1 MPDDELMQAAA
12 KKSLHQPPVLNAELQ
27 RMLLDPKSSALVEN
41 FGGQWLNLRL
51 MDRKKPDAQKFNVV
65 DDELLDAMRQETLR
79 FVDAV
84 IHEDRSILDF
94 IDGRFTFVNGPLA
107 RYYGIKGVDGE
118 PFQRV
123 DLDGDER
130 SGIVTQGSVLTI
142 SSYATR
148 TSPVLRGKWVLDNLL
163 GSGPPPP
170 PPGVPALVETG
181 IGTAVSMRQRFEQHR

>member
-1 MPDDELMQAAA
+1 
-12 KKSLHQPPVLNAELQ
+12 
-27 RMLLDPKSSALVEN
+27 
-41 FGGQWLNLRL
+41 
-51 MDRKKPDAQKFNVV
+51 
-65 DDELLDAMRQETLR
+65 MRQETIR

-107 RYYGIKGVDGE
+107 RYYGIKGVAGE

-123 DLDGDER
+123 DLDGDQR

-163 GSGPPPP
+163 GAAPPPP
-170 PPGVPALVETG
+170 P
-181 IGTAVSMRQRFEQHR
+181 